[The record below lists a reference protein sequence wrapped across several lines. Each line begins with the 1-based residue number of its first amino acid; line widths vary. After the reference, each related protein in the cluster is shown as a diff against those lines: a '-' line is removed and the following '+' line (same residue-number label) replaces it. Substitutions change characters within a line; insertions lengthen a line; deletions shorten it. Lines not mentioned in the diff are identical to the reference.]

1 MSQFELSEL
10 RASSVW
16 NLYRM
21 RERIQ
26 VDPDYQR
33 SGEIWSMD
41 KRRLLIDTVLNG
53 FDMPKIYLH
62 KFPRSKIIKGV
73 TYDYAIVDGRQR
85 LETLWS
91 FIAGKIELSDDFE
104 YYADPAIKA
113 NGMTYGDLAQNH
125 PDLKTDFDNFTLNI
139 IAIETEEQDLI
150 EEMFSRLNEAVPL
163 SAAEKRNAR
172 PGPVPKNTRD
182 LCAEP
187 FFVQKLP
194 FNNKRYRHFDL
205 AVKFIYNEQ
214 RGVVSDTKKAYLDR
228 FALEHENE
236 SRVKKLPGYTAARKT
251 VEEMANIFVDNDP
264 LLRSI
269 GMVMLYF
276 HLFRL
281 ARSENWLDKITRR
294 KLLSFDKRR
303 VDNRRRAEEDI
314 TSASYDLLEF
324 DRYAQSPNDAVA
336 LKFRLQVILKAVF
349 GIDRTMESL

>member
-10 RASSVW
+10 RASSIW

-21 RERIQ
+21 KDRIQ
-26 VDPDYQR
+26 ANPEYQR

-62 KFPRSKIIKGV
+62 KFPRPKTIKGI

-91 FIAGKIELSDDFE
+91 FIAGQISLSEDFE
-104 YYADPAIKA
+104 YYADPTLKP
-113 NGMTYGDLAQNH
+113 NGMTYGDLAQNF
-125 PDLKTDFDNFTLNI
+125 PDLKTDFDNFTLNVV
-139 IAIETEEQDLI
+139 AIETEEPDLI

-182 LCAEP
+182 LSNES
-187 FFVQKLP
+187 FFSEKLP
-194 FNNKRYRHFDL
+194 FDNKRYRHFDL
-205 AVKFIYNEQ
+205 AIKFIYNEQ
-214 RGVVSDTKKAYLDR
+214 RKVVSDTKKAYLDK
-228 FALEHENE
+228 FSQEFEHE
-236 SRVKKLPGYTAARKT
+236 SRSKKLPGYVNAKLTLDS
-251 VEEMANIFVDNDP
+251 MAEVFIDNDP
-264 LLRSI
+264 LLRSV

-276 HLFRL
+276 HLFRI
-281 ARSENWLDKITRR
+281 ARVEGWSDRITRR
-294 KLLSFDKRR
+294 KLLTFEN
-303 VDNRRRAEEDI
+303 NRSTNREKAENDI
-314 TSASYDLLEF
+314 TSANYDLLEF

-336 LKFRLQVILKAVF
+336 LRFRLKVLLQHVF
-349 GIDRTMESL
+349 KEDRAMESL